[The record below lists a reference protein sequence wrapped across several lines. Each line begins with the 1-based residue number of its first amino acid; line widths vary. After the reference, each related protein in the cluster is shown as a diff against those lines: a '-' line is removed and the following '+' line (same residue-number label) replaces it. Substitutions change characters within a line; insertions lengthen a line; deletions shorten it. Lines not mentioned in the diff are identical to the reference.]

1 MISTSSYKE
10 WKSDK
15 YTTYSI
21 SRDCGKDA
29 GYNGKC
35 YLSLAP
41 SSSFWRVWRN
51 NIGKISEEENNRYYV
66 QEYWKEVLSKLDP
79 LEVYKELD
87 NSTLLCY
94 EPNNEFCHRHI
105 VAAWFK
111 LFLGVEIKEKRA
123 DGYHTTEVKKPEY
136 IEKYLEEAIRN
147 SKDMKGFNS
156 IRALYLFEE
165 SEKLQSLIDKQEKKS
180 SEDCDYFRQ
189 KVEFLRNCAQKEEEK
204 YNALSEN
211 FDKKKTLR
219 RKEE

>member
-29 GYNGKC
+29 GYDGKC

-111 LFLGVEIKEKRA
+111 LFLGVEIKEKKA
-123 DGYHTTEVKKPEY
+123 DNYQTTEVEKPEY
-136 IEKYLEEAIRN
+136 IEKYLEDAIRN
-147 SKDMKGFNS
+147 SIDMKGFNS
-156 IRALYLFEE
+156 IRELYLSYN
-165 SEKLQSLIDKQEKKS
+165 SERSKDLVEHQEDKREQNSDFHTK
-180 SEDCDYFRQ
+180 
-189 KVEFLRNCAQKEEEK
+189 
-204 YNALSEN
+204 
-211 FDKKKTLR
+211 
-219 RKEE
+219 RKMMDGRIR